1 MAPRTVCGGGNECP
15 QSLIE
20 TLGASLTPELL
31 NSIGKLTGEP
41 SGAIG
46 KVLGAA
52 LPTILSG
59 IAGRAQQPGFLE
71 KILGMANEV
80 AGQGGLLPKLGT
92 IIAQGTLPAPLLA
105 IGEKLLALLFG
116 NKAGAL
122 AGALASLGGVR
133 SSSATTLLG
142 LAAPMVLGAL
152 GDKVRSSGVNAM
164 GLASLLGNEQ
174 KSFAALVPQGLL
186 GVLGSG
192 AATAAATGVAAK
204 IPASAREH
212 TRRPLRLTLHPLPLQ
227 PLTRTA
233 TRLPLPCHDTRCAPG
248 CCGGLDG
255 NTSSPRR
262 RIGWQPPRQLGDVVG
277 VARPDGRGHLVLV
290 HALARRLAEGRS
302 HSSRRQGRS
311 SGG

>member
-1 MAPRTVCGGGNECP
+1 MSA
-15 QSLIE
+15 SLIE
-20 TLGASLTPELL
+20 ALGASLTPELL

-52 LPTILSG
+52 LPTILSS
-59 IAGRAQQPGFLE
+59 IAGGAQQPGFLE
-71 KILGMANEV
+71 KILGMANQV
-80 AGQGGLLPKLGT
+80 AGQGSLLPKLGT

-116 NKAGAL
+116 NKADAL

-152 GDKVRSSGVNAM
+152 GDKVRSSGLNAM

-186 GVLGSG
+186 GVLGSV
-192 AATAAATGVAAK
+192 AATAAATSVAAK
-204 IPASAREH
+204 ITGIGQNTRAGPSGSRCTDCDCGRSHAQPRACRCPRHYNAHREH
-212 TRRPLRLTLHPLPLQ
+212 
-227 PLTRTA
+227 A
-233 TRLPLPCHDTRCAPG
+233 RCAPG
-248 CCGGLDG
+248 CCGGLAG
-255 NTSSPRR
+255 NTPSPRR
-262 RIGWQPPRQLGDVVG
+262 LRGQSIRQPRDVVG
-277 VARPDGRGHLVLV
+277 AARPDGRGHLVLV
-290 HALARRLAEGRS
+290 HALARWLAEGRS
-302 HSSRRQGRS
+302 HSSSRQGRS
-311 SGG
+311 SRGQS